1 VHIEGEAVHSTN
13 YTDTFIEV
21 AEDCKAATG
30 TLPPEKSEPTVARMQ
45 FELIHANPYGYTSD
59 EVIFATYVARNR
71 IAPEELDERRAE
83 FFSKGQACL
92 RASPLAK
99 SYGWGIH
106 HNGEAKVALYARGSE
121 EYEQLRADSSLKQLK
136 AMRSSR

>member
-1 VHIEGEAVHSTN
+1 MHSTN

-21 AEDCKAATG
+21 AEDCKAAAG
-30 TLPPEKSEPTVARMQ
+30 TPPPEKPEPTVARLQ
-45 FELIHANPYGYTSD
+45 FELIQANPYGYTSD
-59 EVIFATYVARNR
+59 EVIFAVYAARNR
-71 IAPEELDERRAE
+71 IAPEALEERRAE

-99 SYGWGIH
+99 TYGWGIH
-106 HNGEAKVALYARGSE
+106 HNGAAKVALHARGSE
-121 EYEQLRADSSLKQLK
+121 EYDRLRADSSLKQLK

>member
-1 VHIEGEAVHSTN
+1 MHSTN
-13 YTDTFIEV
+13 YTNTFIEV

-30 TLPPEKSEPTVARMQ
+30 TVPPEKAEPTVARMQ
-45 FELIHANPYGYTSD
+45 FELLQNNPYRYTSD
-59 EVIFATYVARNR
+59 EIVFTVYATRNQ
-71 IAPEELDERRAE
+71 IAPEELEARRAE

-99 SYGWGIH
+99 SYGWGLH

-121 EYEQLRADSSLKQLK
+121 EYERLRADGSLKQLR